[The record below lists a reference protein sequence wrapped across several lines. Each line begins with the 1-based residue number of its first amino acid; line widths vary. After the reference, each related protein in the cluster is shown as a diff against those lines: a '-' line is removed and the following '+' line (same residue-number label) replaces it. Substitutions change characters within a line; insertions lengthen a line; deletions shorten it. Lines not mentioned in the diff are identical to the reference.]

1 MEAFSQGTIDNLS
14 ELFGRTNLITKL
26 RKYAERQDNVNLVGS
41 RRSGKTCVLTTLK
54 STIKLDPNSNVYP
67 FYIDIKESGIKGNTC
82 AVYRYIVS
90 ILVSDLN
97 KDGIWADSDLTISG
111 VTFQSH
117 YYYEDIYEDPVLC
130 AQSSNKMQSI
140 FNNLV
145 KKINTEL
152 GKTVLIL
159 FDEYEKLMKYAF
171 DEPSGFYRM
180 RNMVNDRT
188 LSFTFIVAGHEKWD
202 KVISKLGSGELN
214 VVNVEEPIIPLNA
227 EEFHDLWQYECSK
240 ISDQSLRDIILCK
253 EEFAYEKSGGIPFFG
268 KCIGA
273 YLVVNRDIEPTYFD
287 ISLDEIVS
295 SLDRD
300 EKIILQKMERGE
312 VVQLTP
318 PLESLRIKGLVV
330 RDGDCYRITMGFMK
344 DVIRSADYVDQL
356 RRSAENPCQKLAMES
371 VRLVETINATRKNKG
386 YPYTFE
392 PVNDSGSLEEDLRTL
407 CTTKTDFEDFCAALY
422 RNHFE
427 RSKDRFP
434 KDKLPNKCR
443 TNQFVQVVDVMRH
456 AFGGHERDGFVPRDD
471 WMTLPEALMIVHGS
485 SNEPY
490 SADDFSKMQE
500 TMLGMYTKELTII
513 LKKAQ
518 DDTWSE

>member
-1 MEAFSQGTIDNLS
+1 MEAFSQGTIEVLA

-41 RRSGKTCVLTTLK
+41 RRAGKTCVLRTLQ
-54 STIKLDPNSNVYP
+54 STIKADPNSSIYP
-67 FYIDIKESGIKGNTC
+67 FYVDIKESGIKGNTC
-82 AVYRYIVS
+82 AVYRYLIS
-90 ILVSDLN
+90 IIVSDLN

-111 VTFQSH
+111 ITFSSQ
-117 YYYEDIYEDPVLC
+117 YYYEDVYEDPVLC
-130 AQSSNKMQSI
+130 EQSSNKMQSI

-152 GKTVLIL
+152 GKTVLML

-171 DEPSGFYRM
+171 DEPAGFYRM
-180 RNMVNDRT
+180 RNMVNDRN

-214 VVNVEEPIIPLNA
+214 VVNVEEPIIPLNSR
-227 EEFHDLWQYECSK
+227 EFHEMWAFECSK
-240 ISDQSLRDIILCK
+240 IAEQDLRGIVLN
-253 EEFAYEKSGGIPFFG
+253 EESFAYEKSGGIPFFG

-273 YLVVNRDIEPTYFD
+273 YLVVNRGLLPSYFD

-300 EKIILQKMERGE
+300 EKLLLQQMEKG
-312 VVQLTP
+312 VQVQLTP

-330 RDGDCYRITMGFMK
+330 REGDSYRITMGFMK
-344 DVIRSADYVDQL
+344 DVIRSAEYVEQL
-356 RRSAENPCQKLAMES
+356 RKSTESPCQKLAMES

-386 YPYTFE
+386 FPYTFE
-392 PVNDSGSLEEDLRTL
+392 PVNDSGSLEEDLRTP

-427 RSKDRFP
+427 RSKDRYP

-471 WMTLPEALMIVHGS
+471 WMTLPEALKIVHGS

-490 SADDFSKMQE
+490 SAEDFSGMQVK
-500 TMLGMYTKELTII
+500 MLGMYTKELHVI

-518 DDTWSE
+518 DDTWTE